1 MAATAGAAVAA
12 VKGVTAV
19 ETVKGVTAFVSVS
32 EVVFAAV
39 LGVVIVCYESAI
51 KLKQQKDSTQ
61 VGTGLAHKN

>member
-1 MAATAGAAVAA
+1 VAVAA

-19 ETVKGVTAFVSVS
+19 ETVKGVTVS

-39 LGVVIVCYESAI
+39 LGVVVVCYESAI